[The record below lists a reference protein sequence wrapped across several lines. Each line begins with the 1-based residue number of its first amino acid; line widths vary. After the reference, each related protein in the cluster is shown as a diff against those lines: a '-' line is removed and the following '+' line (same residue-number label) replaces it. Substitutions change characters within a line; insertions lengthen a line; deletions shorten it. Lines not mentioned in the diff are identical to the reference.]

1 MTLVAAWIRRT
12 PGTEELIV
20 ASDSRLSGGVTL
32 DHAPKILRLDRQD
45 AVLAYCG
52 STSVAYPIVLQLK
65 AGLDA
70 YDETRSRV
78 LDITQLRTH
87 IQNMIERLR
96 SSVSCHELDDSA
108 STGFKILLAGYSW
121 RLNEF
126 YIVAFKF
133 NIRTGEFSSH
143 RVGGGLGFHF
153 MSDVHEN
160 EKAARNRLL
169 KRLASRPDA
178 SNRRLNWE
186 PLESL
191 LTAIRDPNVYD
202 IGGPPQIIKIYRHSN
217 TLPINVLWS
226 ETVKMGHVSVTRHH
240 VTHLGRALLEYEK
253 SRYLTLELDN
263 FSLIEPWKI
272 GRLIDKKNEEKLNE
286 ARYAQLESLANTIK
300 ALSVEK
306 KRRVFLNELVTRG
319 ASFDEIRPF
328 LIAGNRAF

>member
-12 PGTEELIV
+12 AGTEELIV

-87 IQNMIERLR
+87 VQNIIERLR
-96 SSVSCHELDDSA
+96 TSVSCHKLDDSA

-133 NIRTGEFSSH
+133 DIRTGEFNSY
-143 RVGGGLGFHF
+143 RVGGRLGFHF

-160 EKAARNRLL
+160 EKTAQTRLL
-169 KRLASRPDA
+169 KNLALRRDP

-186 PLESL
+186 PLEPL
-191 LTAIRDPNVYD
+191 LTAIRDPDIYD
-202 IGGPPQIIKIYRHSN
+202 IGGPPQIVKIYRHSN

-226 ETVKMGHVSVTRHH
+226 ESVKMGQVSVARHH
-240 VTHLGRALLEYEK
+240 ITHLGRPLLDYEK
-253 SRYLTLELDN
+253 SRYLTLDLDN

-272 GRLIDKKNEEKLNE
+272 SRLIDKKNEDSLNE
-286 ARYAQLESLANTIK
+286 AKHEQLASLLSTIR
-300 ALSVEK
+300 ALSTEK
-306 KRRVFLNELVTRG
+306 QKRLLLNELVARR

-328 LIAGNRAF
+328 LIPGSGTR